1 MGAEY
6 ELKYGADTEIL
17 RSVYTTFPAR
27 WQTIQ
32 METAYYDTPA
42 GDLRAR
48 RWTLRKRLENGTYI
62 CALKTPGEEN
72 VRGEWEIEC
81 DSMDAAISE
90 LCKLRCPAELEA
102 LCADGLVNICG
113 ARFTRRAGLFT
124 LRDCVMEIALDEGVL
139 TGGGKE
145 LPLCE
150 LEVELKEGSRETMDA
165 FAGELAQIYGMQAE
179 SRSKFARAVTLY
191 KEG

>member
-6 ELKYGADTEIL
+6 ERKYGADPEIL

-42 GDLRAR
+42 GDLSAR
-48 RWTLRKRLENGTYI
+48 RWTLRRRLENDTYI
-62 CALKTPGEEN
+62 CALKTPGEEK
-72 VRGEWEIEC
+72 VRGEWETEC
-81 DSMDAAISE
+81 DSIEAAIPE
-90 LCKLRCPAELEA
+90 LCKLGCPAELEF

-124 LRDCVMEIALDEGVL
+124 LRECVIEIALDEGVL

-150 LEVELKEGSRETMDA
+150 LEVELKEGSREAMDA
-165 FAGELAQIYGMQAE
+165 FAQELAQIYGMQEE
-179 SRSKFARAVTLY
+179 SKSKFARAVSLY

>member
-6 ELKYGADTEIL
+6 ELKYRADAEIL

-32 METAYYDTPA
+32 METTYYDTPSGSLSA
-42 GDLRAR
+42 KRY
-48 RWTLRKRLENGTYI
+48 TLRKRLENGVSVCT
-62 CALKTPGEEN
+62 LKTPGRGN
-72 VRGEWEIEC
+72 ARGEWEVQADRIT
-81 DSMDAAISE
+81 AAISE
-90 LCKLRCPAELEA
+90 LCKLDCPADLED
-102 LCADGLVNICG
+102 LCAEGLVPICG
-113 ARFTRRAGLFT
+113 ARFTRKAGLFT
-124 LRDCVMEIALDEGVL
+124 LRACVMEIALDEGVL

-150 LEVELKEGSRETMDA
+150 LEVELKEGSREAMDA
-165 FAGELAQIYGMQAE
+165 FAEELAQLYGMHPE
-179 SRSKFARAVTLY
+179 LRSKFARALSLY

>member
-6 ELKYGADTEIL
+6 ERKYKADVEIL

-32 METAYYDTPA
+32 METAYYDTPN
-42 GDLRAR
+42 GDLSAR

-62 CALKTPGEEN
+62 CALKTPGEGH
-72 VRGEWEIEC
+72 VRGEWETEC
-81 DSMDAAISE
+81 DSIEAAISE
-90 LCKLRCPAELEA
+90 LCKLGCPAELED
-102 LCADGLVNICG
+102 LCADGLVNTCG
-113 ARFTRRAGLFT
+113 ARFTRKAGLFT

-150 LEVELKEGSRETMDA
+150 LEAELKEGSREAMDA
-165 FAGELAQIYGMQAE
+165 FAEELAQIYGMQAE
-179 SRSKFARAVTLY
+179 SKSKFARAIALY

>member
-6 ELKYGADTEIL
+6 ERKYKADVEIL

-32 METAYYDTPA
+32 METAYYDTPN
-42 GDLRAR
+42 GDLSAR

-62 CALKTPGEEN
+62 CALKTPGEGN
-72 VRGEWEIEC
+72 ARGEWETEC
-81 DSMDAAISE
+81 DSIEAAISE
-90 LCKLRCPAELEA
+90 LCKLGCPAELED
-102 LCADGLVNICG
+102 LCADGLVNTCG
-113 ARFTRRAGLFT
+113 ARFTRKAGLFT
-124 LRDCVMEIALDEGVL
+124 LRDCVIEIALDEGVL

-165 FAGELAQIYGMQAE
+165 FAEELAQIYGMQAE
-179 SRSKFARAVTLY
+179 SKSKFARAIALY